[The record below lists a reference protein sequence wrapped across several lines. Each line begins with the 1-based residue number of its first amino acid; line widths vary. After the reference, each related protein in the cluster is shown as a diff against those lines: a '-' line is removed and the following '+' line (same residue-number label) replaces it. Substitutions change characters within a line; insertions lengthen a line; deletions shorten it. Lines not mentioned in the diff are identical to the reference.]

1 MQQSQSLLC
10 FSWVILRF
18 GVEVVVSAAS
28 TRMAAASAEAP
39 WGCSQRSGNNLGCPF
54 HSGCG
59 LLPTSRL
66 VPISP
71 HKKMTSVAGLPY
83 PTSLKARPL
92 CPHCV
97 ARDSCSDYSSR
108 SCMLSSYREEKHR
121 QGSSLRVH
129 RPCCQFPVQHMAFR
143 SCIRPVRGFLWPA
156 SLELETKI
164 KCQRSD

>member
-39 WGCSQRSGNNLGCPF
+39 WGCSQRSRNNLGCPF

-71 HKKMTSVAGLPY
+71 HKKMTSVAGLPC

-92 CPHCV
+92 CSHCV

-108 SCMLSSYREEKHR
+108 SCMLSSYREEKQHWGDR
-121 QGSSLRVH
+121 LDRVAYEGGE
-129 RPCCQFPVQHMAFR
+129 RGRYEGELPRICLAERFPQIYAT
-143 SCIRPVRGFLWPA
+143 SESKLGN
-156 SLELETKI
+156 KI
-164 KCQRSD
+164 V